1 MLQTSATAA
10 GAEVFRSAGMEPV
23 TSGHC
28 LSRLPDPSDVLND
41 PANYATTK
49 PSTESAPPATLRA
62 ITPEP
67 HAVFLARQTYSGHSA
82 PMSLQPPREG
92 KQFDMTVLLEDAPT
106 RNGHAVATSAVSAA
120 PSPSTSARP
129 AAVPAA
135 QHPLDAPSPSPPAAT
150 EGRWWTSLF
159 KRPVNRPERTPE
171 EKARAIARLF
181 CLAWLL
187 FALTASVS
195 GNVLHAWM
203 TAPLQVKIGA
213 AIAAIVSPMIML
225 GATHLTVLLISTR
238 RRKYRNIDLIVL
250 VLVMIGAVGVAA
262 CAFTISFYSLRDLM
276 LIFGQHPDVA
286 WRWPVGV
293 DLSMIVSSLGWLS
306 LAEPR
311 ITETD
316 DELGGKAP
324 SVAAARQLDVSVI
337 GPSTAAERE
346 LWWKEIATIVRDELI
361 KTPKIA
367 ELTPKQLGE
376 LLQRMY
382 DHDESGRSTG
392 MHHREVKAIK
402 TSADAVLA
410 RIAVMPQIEVV

>member
-1 MLQTSATAA
+1 
-10 GAEVFRSAGMEPV
+10 
-23 TSGHC
+23 
-28 LSRLPDPSDVLND
+28 
-41 PANYATTK
+41 
-49 PSTESAPPATLRA
+49 
-62 ITPEP
+62 
-67 HAVFLARQTYSGHSA
+67 
-82 PMSLQPPREG
+82 
-92 KQFDMTVLLEDAPT
+92 MTVLLEDAPT
-106 RNGHAVATSAVSAA
+106 RNGHAVATSPASAA
-120 PSPSTSARP
+120 PSTNTSARP

-135 QHPLDAPSPSPPAAT
+135 QHPPAAPPSSPPAAT

-159 KRPVNRPERTPE
+159 KRPANRPERTPE

-203 TAPLQVKIGA
+203 TAPLNVKVGA

-316 DELGGKAP
+316 DQLGGQAP
-324 SVAAARQLDVSVI
+324 SVAPRQPDVSVI
-337 GPSTAAERE
+337 GPSAPAERE

-410 RIAVMPQIEVV
+410 RIAVMRQIEVA

>member
-1 MLQTSATAA
+1 MSEGIPPAA
-10 GAEVFRSAGMEPV
+10 GDDHLDRWNAPGGLNGP
-23 TSGHC
+23 TSH
-28 LSRLPDPSDVLND
+28 
-41 PANYATTK
+41 ATTE
-49 PSTESAPPATLRA
+49 PSTEAVPTATLRV
-62 ITPEP
+62 ITPEL
-67 HAVFLARQTYSGHSA
+67 HAIVLARQTYSGHSA
-82 PMSLQPPREG
+82 PMSLHPRREG
-92 KQFDMTVLLEDAPT
+92 KQLDMTVLLEDAPT
-106 RNGHAVATSAVSAA
+106 RNGNTVTTYPQTTPSPTVSPAAPATATAAHQSAVAP
-120 PSPSTSARP
+120 PS
-129 AAVPAA
+129 
-135 QHPLDAPSPSPPAAT
+135 SPPVVT
-150 EGRWWTSLF
+150 KGRWWTSLF
-159 KRPVNRPERTPE
+159 KRPANRPERTPE

-203 TAPLQVKIGA
+203 TAPLHVKVGA
-213 AIAAIVSPMIML
+213 AIAAIVTPMIML

-238 RRKYRNIDLIVL
+238 RRKYRVIDLIVL
-250 VLVMIGAVGVAA
+250 VLVMLGAIGVAA

-306 LAEPR
+306 LAESR
-311 ITETD
+311 ITEAD
-316 DELGGKAP
+316 DERGGRAP
-324 SVAAARQLDVSVI
+324 SADPQQLDVSAI
-337 GPSTAAERE
+337 GPSSPAERE
-346 LWWKEIATIVRDELI
+346 LWWKEVATIVRDELI

-402 TSADAVLA
+402 NSADAVLA
-410 RIAVMPQIEVV
+410 RIAVMPQIEVA

>member
-1 MLQTSATAA
+1 M
-10 GAEVFRSAGMEPV
+10 
-23 TSGHC
+23 
-28 LSRLPDPSDVLND
+28 
-41 PANYATTK
+41 
-49 PSTESAPPATLRA
+49 TL
-62 ITPEP
+62 
-67 HAVFLARQTYSGHSA
+67 
-82 PMSLQPPREG
+82 
-92 KQFDMTVLLEDAPT
+92 LLEDAPT
-106 RNGHAVATSAVSAA
+106 RNGNIPVQPTATTAPPQASNPSATVAT
-120 PSPSTSARP
+120 PTPI
-129 AAVPAA
+129 
-135 QHPLDAPSPSPPAAT
+135 QYPPAAPPSSAHT
-150 EGRWWTSLF
+150 PADARWWTKLF
-159 KRPVNRPERTPE
+159 KRPANRPERTPE

-203 TAPLQVKIGA
+203 TAPLNVKVGA

-238 RRKYRNIDLIVL
+238 RRKYRKIDLFVL
-250 VLVMIGAVGVAA
+250 ILVMIGAVGVAA

-316 DELGGKAP
+316 DQLGGQAL
-324 SVAAARQLDVSVI
+324 SVAPRQLDVSVI
-337 GPSTAAERE
+337 GPSAPAERE
-346 LWWKEIATIVRDELI
+346 LWWKEIATIVRAELI

-367 ELTPKQLGE
+367 ELTPKQLGD

-382 DHDESGRSTG
+382 DDDESGRSTG

-402 TSADAVLA
+402 TSTDAVLA
-410 RIAVMPQIEVV
+410 RIAVMPHIEAA